1 MATRIASRLKSMARD
16 LLPGRWQVP
25 LKFHANRWLGKH
37 EPEMSLLPFLIEPG
51 DLSVDVGGNRGAYAY
66 LLNRLCAR
74 IEVFEPNPAC
84 LKVLQGW
91 ARRHRS
97 VMIHPV
103 ALSDHLGSTELHVP
117 VDDTGMEHDASGSL
131 ELHGF
136 TRSRAQAVALRT
148 LDSYGFEDVR
158 FLKIDVEGHE
168 ARVLRG
174 ASRLLAHS
182 RPAILVEIE
191 QRHLDRPIAEVFELI
206 HAQDYSGWFLDGTL
220 LRPLSGFDV
229 AADQS
234 IEAFHAGGERYINNF
249 LFLADE
255 RVVSGEYRKLF
266 LAKGVA

>member
-1 MATRIASRLKSMARD
+1 MANLVTSRLKSMARG

-51 DLSVDVGGNRGAYAY
+51 DLSVDVGGNRGTYAY
-66 LLNRLCAR
+66 LLNRLCGR
-74 IEVFEPNPAC
+74 VEVFEPNPAC

-97 VMIHPV
+97 VTIHPV
-103 ALSDHLGSTELHVP
+103 ALSDHPGSTELHVP

-136 TRSRAQAVALRT
+136 TRSRPQAVALRT
-148 LDSYGFEDVR
+148 LDSYEFDDVC

-168 ARVLRG
+168 THVLRG
-174 ASRLLAHS
+174 ASQLLAHS
-182 RPAILVEIE
+182 RPTILVEIE
-191 QRHLDRPIAEVFELI
+191 QRHLDRPIAEVFKLI
-206 HAQDYSGWFLDGTL
+206 HAQGYSGWFLDGTL
-220 LRPLSGFDV
+220 LRPLSDFDV

-234 IEAFHAGGERYINNF
+234 IEAFHAGGGRYINNF

-255 RVVSGEYRKLF
+255 HIVSGRYRKLF
-266 LAKGVA
+266 LARGIA